1 METKKIGRKTYST
14 RNIGNYPEQFI
25 FNKIEYKKIE
35 DLRYGINPHQ
45 TAAFYKPTANDL
57 GIFSTMKLLKFGK
70 SGLSE
75 TNIED
80 ISAAFN
86 ILKYFDKPS
95 GLIMKHLNPS
105 GVAMQK
111 ENEDLVDIYRKA
123 RDCDARAFFGGV
135 VGFNAKVDKTTAE
148 EIMRAYVEV
157 VAAPSFSP
165 EVLSVFEDFER
176 FKINRDIRIVEV
188 PNTDKL
194 PRFVGDETYGIKQIR
209 VLADGTLIISD
220 PFLTHVRSADN
231 FDQAEVSSKK
241 KGDIKSEILP
251 PLNQKEDL
259 VFAWHVLL
267 GVRSNAAVIVKN
279 KSTLGIGT
287 GEQDRVGAVEQAIDK
302 YHKKYKGKES
312 IKGAVMVTDGYCPFP
327 DVVEVAADNGISAI
341 VMVSGSVKDYEVIK
355 TGNER
360 GVAILFAPERCFTH
374 H

>member
-1 METKKIGRKTYST
+1 MESKKIGRKTYST

-45 TAAFYKPTANDL
+45 TAAFYKPMANDL
-57 GIFSTMKLLKFGK
+57 GIFSTMKLLKSGK

-148 EIMRAYVEV
+148 EIMGAYVEV

-165 EVLSVFEDFER
+165 EALSIFEDFQR
-176 FKINRDIRIVEV
+176 FKVNRDIRIVEV
-188 PNTDKL
+188 ANTDKL
-194 PRFVGDETYGIKQIR
+194 PKFVGDETYGIKQVR

-220 PFLTHVRSADN
+220 PFLTHVRGADD
-231 FDQAEVSSKK
+231 FDRPRLIPKK
-241 KGDIKSEILP
+241 RVILKAKLYQLQTRKMTWFLP
-251 PLNQKEDL
+251 
-259 VFAWHVLL
+259 
-267 GVRSNAAVIVKN
+267 
-279 KSTLGIGT
+279 GT
-287 GEQDRVGAVEQAIDK
+287 
-302 YHKKYKGKES
+302 YY
-312 IKGAVMVTDGYCPFP
+312 
-327 DVVEVAADNGISAI
+327 
-341 VMVSGSVKDYEVIK
+341 
-355 TGNER
+355 
-360 GVAILFAPERCFTH
+360 
-374 H
+374 